1 MRATRHLCRGR
12 TALLPTRLR
21 IPRHG
26 PGHGP
31 GFRIG
36 PYYVVDLIAMGGQS
50 VVYAARHASTG
61 EEVALKVLPIAWSGV
76 PGLRDRLRWEA
87 GALARVDHP
96 NVVRLVDVGTLGA
109 NAGGGMYVAMERLA
123 SSLDRELRARG
134 TLPTER
140 AVAVVQG
147 VLAGLA
153 ALHAA
158 GLLHRDVK
166 PANVLLRTGGAAVLA
181 DLGLSVEAEAARAA
195 LTPWNAVVGTAEYL
209 APERVAGGAADV
221 RSDLYAVGV
230 MLYELLAGRAPFVG
244 PRASAVM
251 RAQRIAPPP
260 RLAAPVPPPLAA
272 VVDRALCKRPDDRYQ
287 SAPEMADALAAAT
300 PTAT

>member
-1 MRATRHLCRGR
+1 M
-12 TALLPTRLR
+12 ALLPTRLR
-21 IPRHG
+21 VPRRG
-26 PGHGP
+26 PGYGA
-31 GFRIG
+31 GFRVG
-36 PYYVVDLIAMGGQS
+36 PYCVVDLIAMGGQS

-76 PGLRDRLRWEA
+76 PTLRDRLRWEA

-96 NVVRLVDVGTLGA
+96 NVVRLVDVGTLGPH
-109 NAGGGMYVAMERLA
+109 AGGGLYVAMERLA
-123 SSLDRELRARG
+123 SSLDRELRDRG
-134 TLPTER
+134 PFSTER
-140 AVAVVQG
+140 AIVVVQG

-166 PANVLLRTGGAAVLA
+166 PANVLLRAGGAAVLA
-181 DLGLSVEAEAARAA
+181 DLGLSVEAEAARAS

-209 APERVAGGAADV
+209 APERIAGAPADV

-244 PRASAVM
+244 RRASAVM

-260 RLAAPVPPPLAA
+260 RLADAVPPPLAA
-272 VVDRALCKRPDDRYQ
+272 FVERALRKQPEARYQ
-287 SAPEMADALAAAT
+287 SANEMADALAAGSQ
-300 PTAT
+300 